1 MLGGKYVIM
10 NKEKELIEIV
20 NFAIEKCPYYNSTLK
35 PISSAKEFEKLPIID
50 GSILKENTFPNGNGM
65 FSGELE
71 SAFIF
76 STGGT
81 TGTPKYTFRDFKDFK
96 DNYVYF
102 DSLDIKPTDIV
113 ANLFAP
119 GIWGTFTSHNIGL
132 TQTGCVIIPMG
143 AKDISEEKAEFSIN
157 TMKKLRVNTIVGTPS
172 IIIVLIDR
180 LKKYSVNLEI
190 EKIYTVGELM
200 YDSTYKY
207 IKSFFKNANIKS
219 MYGSVDCAGIGIQCK
234 TCIKTQYHVLDYVY
248 VEIIDDNGN
257 VLPNGQEGNIVVTV
271 LKKRLVPI
279 IRYRLGDRGVI
290 LKDKCKCGK
299 EILHVIGRNDNKFI
313 IGCTML
319 SLKTIESNF
328 SEITDRFQI
337 QIEKVDSKDKI
348 TIIAESEENT
358 IEIKEKLKEKL
369 FISEPELQDDI
380 KLGRCFEPQ
389 IIITKP
395 YSLPVN
401 EHSGKIKKIVDNRK

>member
-20 NFAIEKCPYYNSTLK
+20 NFAIEKCPYYKKTLK
-35 PISSAKEFEKLPIID
+35 PIISAKEFEKLPIID

-65 FSGELE
+65 FSGRLE

-81 TGTPKYTFRDFKDFK
+81 TGTPKYTFRDFKDFN
-96 DNYVYF
+96 DNYIYF

-157 TMKKLRVNTIVGTPS
+157 TMKKLRVNAIVGTPS

-190 EKIYTVGELM
+190 EKIY
-200 YDSTYKY
+200 S
-207 IKSFFKNANIKS
+207 
-219 MYGSVDCAGIGIQCK
+219 
-234 TCIKTQYHVLDYVY
+234 VLDIGCATGDFLSMFPYGVKKKGIDICERNIQFAKEKY
-248 VEIIDDNGN
+248 PQIDFMCSDFYELNKRNIGYYDIIIISEILEHIMNDEELLKFAVNHAKI
-257 VLPNGQEGNIVVTV
+257 VLINIPLENQ
-271 LKKRLVPI
+271 LKKIPEYGL
-279 IRYRLGDRGVI
+279 YKHNDGHLRGYSQ
-290 LKDKCKCGK
+290 KDIGK
-299 EILHVIGRNDNKFI
+299 LI
-313 IGCTML
+313 
-319 SLKTIESNF
+319 
-328 SEITDRFQI
+328 
-337 QIEKVDSKDKI
+337 
-348 TIIAESEENT
+348 
-358 IEIKEKLKEKL
+358 
-369 FISEPELQDDI
+369 
-380 KLGRCFEPQ
+380 
-389 IIITKP
+389 
-395 YSLPVN
+395 
-401 EHSGKIKKIVDNRK
+401 